1 MNTTTC
7 PNGHPSTSTDY
18 CDICGVPMGQSQS
31 AAASSPS
38 GAGPSLTGEGTE
50 ATSSGPSGSARPVA
64 PASTGSASTPA
75 GSASGGQP
83 APSATQPCPNCS
95 LVNTGDALFCEGCGY
110 DFTTGTMPRES
121 GQTNPLDLGA
131 TSAPAAAPGSVP
143 PSIAPA
149 TGLDWVAEVW
159 VDPDWYA
166 EQASDEPCPSP
177 GLPVVVPLRTQSLLI
192 GRTSR
197 SRNIHPE
204 IECAADVGVSRRQA
218 QLTTDGQ
225 RWWVEDLQSANGTY
239 VGEASTALPTDALH
253 PGQRREL
260 ARDDR
265 IYVGAWT
272 CLVVRRA
279 TPEEQ
284 AELA

>member
-18 CDICGVPMGQSQS
+18 CDICGAPIDQSQS
-31 AAASSPS
+31 AAANSPS
-38 GAGPSLTGEGTE
+38 GASPASGTTGPGSADADEG
-50 ATSSGPSGSARPVA
+50 GSARTA
-64 PASTGSASTPA
+64 ASSGTGSASAPVGSGSSGTPSPA
-75 GSASGGQP
+75 AS
-83 APSATQPCPNCS
+83 QPCPNCA
-95 LVNTGDALFCEGCGY
+95 LVNTADALFCEGCGY
-110 DFTTGTMPRES
+110 DFTTGTMPRQS
-121 GQTNPLDLGA
+121 DPSNPLDLGGTPAPPA
-131 TSAPAAAPGSVP
+131 TPDSMPPPMAPAV
-143 PSIAPA
+143 
-149 TGLDWVAEVW
+149 GLEWVAEVW
-159 VDPDWYA
+159 VDPDWYS

-177 GLPVVVPLRTQSLLI
+177 GLPVVVPLRTRSLLI
-192 GRTSR
+192 GRNSR

-204 IECAADVGVSRRQA
+204 IDCSADVGVSRRQA

-239 VGEASTALPTDALH
+239 VGEASAVLPSDALH

-260 ARDDR
+260 ARDAR

-272 CLVVRRA
+272 RIVVRRS

-284 AELA
+284 ARLA